1 MTRKIGLLDIILRN
15 DGLILVLLAVPMLF
29 PRPEWTPFFL
39 ILPLLWFLHWR
50 RSGSPFPVTPLNIP
64 LLLLSFM
71 LLVSLWAT
79 FSIEFS
85 LAKISGLL
93 FSLAVFFVVVRFSE
107 RHFERALAVFLAG
120 GVAIA
125 LLGIFGTA
133 WPMKIAALGALG
145 ERIPLWIQGLP
156 AAESGIHPNELGGV
170 LTLFLPLVII
180 ALLRGQIKALP
191 GSWLGKVLLL
201 FIALLLGG
209 VMLLTQSRSAFI
221 GLAFGLALLLTGGGR
236 WGRILLLVL
245 CLAAVIAVS
254 QIGVPTLLGL
264 NETETVSPVGEITFA
279 SRFEIWSRALY
290 GLQDFS
296 FTGMGMGTFRRVAP
310 VLYPF
315 FMISSDK
322 DVAHAHNIFLQ
333 TGLDLGIPGLVA
345 YVALYLSSFTMLS
358 WIVTN
363 KNIQNT
369 VLGIKAQHI
378 ALGLAGGLLAHG
390 VYGLTDAVALGAKPG
405 FLWWWL
411 LGLIAAL
418 YRLQQTADSRQRTG
432 DMKNSGELLV
442 NSHQLS
448 EKLTTEG

>member
-1 MTRKIGLLDIILRN
+1 MTRKNGIIGIILRN
-15 DGLILVLLAVPMLF
+15 EWLILALLAVPMLF
-29 PRPEWTPFFL
+29 PRPAWTPLFL
-39 ILPLLWFLHWR
+39 ILPLLWVLHWR
-50 RSGSPFPVTPLNIP
+50 RSSSPFPVTPLNVP

-85 LAKISGLL
+85 LPKISGLL
-93 FSLAVFFVVVRFSE
+93 FSLAVFFAVVRFSD
-107 RHFERALAVFLAG
+107 RHFELAIAGFLLGGLAVA
-120 GVAIA
+120 V
-125 LLGIFGTA
+125 LGIFGTD
-133 WPMKIAALGALG
+133 WPTKIPALGALG

-170 LTLFLPLVII
+170 LTLFLPL
-180 ALLRGQIKALP
+180 ALVALVHGQIKKLP
-191 GSWLGKVLLL
+191 RSWMSKILL
-201 FIALLLGG
+201 FFVVLLLGG

-221 GLAFGLALLLTGGGR
+221 GLACGLALLLAGGGK
-236 WGRILLLVL
+236 WGRIILVVL
-245 CLAAVIAVS
+245 CLVGVIAVS

-264 NETETVSPVGEITFA
+264 NEAATVSPVGEITFA

-315 FMISSDK
+315 FMISPDK
-322 DVAHAHNIFLQ
+322 DVAHAHNLFLQ
-333 TGLDLGIPGLVA
+333 TGLDLGIPGLIA
-345 YVALYLSSFTMLS
+345 TLSLWIGAFTMLL
-358 WIVTN
+358 IVYN
-363 KNIQNT
+363 RSSEKKIAFGMSARS
-369 VLGIKAQHI
+369 L

-411 LGLIAAL
+411 LALIAAL
-418 YRLQQTADSRQRTG
+418 YRLQVTGNREQERQEGQVSGSRKYREQ
-432 DMKNSGELLV
+432 
-442 NSHQLS
+442 
-448 EKLTTEG
+448 EKQNLKPES